1 MQKKEAAFR
10 KFLALWMDVCY
21 NEEGYRT
28 FEFVEKEV
36 MDMAN
41 RLPEDM
47 EKNGKTMMFD
57 AQQAEDGERTD
68 LTRSSLYPVRGKL
81 PVFLKNPVVW
91 FSAILLVLI
100 VLVFGLLYGLG
111 GTETPDDTTDNPDMT
126 EPDQPDKAPAAWR
139 VGGLLDV
146 EMVAKRDL
154 HSGYAL
160 LVDLDTMK
168 AVAGKNIHEKMYP
181 ASMTKIMTFIVAYE
195 NISDLSV
202 LLELTP
208 EIRAQY
214 PEAFRVCI
222 DVGDFM
228 TAEQCLYAM
237 IMESDADAVL
247 MLVEQVAG
255 SEAAFVTLMN
265 EKAQQMGLV
274 DTHFENATGLHHDDH
289 YTTACEMAEILA
301 YAMQY
306 PLFYD
311 TACTYSYRTPLKYYK
326 DGVLTDYP
334 MTFYNSTL
342 RKRLENNGIS
352 AKLSGGGEILGG
364 KTGLTDEARWC
375 QAAIAK
381 DSDGSLYIAIFGS
394 AASAEKS
401 AKDTRWLFNTYL
413 D

>member
-1 MQKKEAAFR
+1 MR
-10 KFLALWMDVCY
+10 VY
-21 NEEGYRT
+21 
-28 FEFVEKEV
+28 EKEV
-36 MDMAN
+36 MDVAN
-41 RLPEDM
+41 RLPEDL
-47 EKNGKTMMFD
+47 EENGKTMMFD
-57 AQQAEDGERTD
+57 TQQAGDGERTD
-68 LTRSSLYPVRGKL
+68 LTRSSLYPVRNKL
-81 PVFLKNPVVW
+81 PAFLRNPVVW

-100 VLVFGLLYGLG
+100 VVVFSLLYGLG
-111 GTETPDDTTDNPDMT
+111 DAETPNDTTDAPDDTTQQDPP
-126 EPDQPDKAPAAWR
+126 EKEPAAWR

-146 EMVAKRDL
+146 ETVATGDL

-160 LVDLDTMK
+160 LVDLDTMQ

-181 ASMTKIMTFIVAYE
+181 ASMTKVMTFIVAYE

-202 LLELTP
+202 LLQITQ

-214 PEAFRVCI
+214 PEASRKGI
-222 DVGDFM
+222 DVGDYM

-237 IMESDADAVL
+237 IMESDTDAVL
-247 MLVEQVAG
+247 MLAEHVAG
-255 SEAAFVTLMN
+255 NEAAFVTLMN

-274 DTHFENATGLHHDDH
+274 DTHFANATGLHHSNH
-289 YTTACEMAEILA
+289 YTTACEMAEVLA

-311 TACTYSYRTPLKYYK
+311 TACTYSYRTPLKYEK
-326 DGVLTDYP
+326 DGELTDYY

-342 RKRLENNGIS
+342 RGRLEDNDVS
-352 AKLSGGGEILGG
+352 AKLSDGGEILGG
-364 KTGLTDEARWC
+364 KTGLTDEAQYC

-381 DSDGSLYIAIFGS
+381 DSDGRLYIAIFGS
-394 AASAEKS
+394 AASAKKS